1 MTFDIKTDLRVQYE
15 YPSGTWNSIQADTY
29 AVDISRG
36 IFVDS
41 GVFARPDVGVAT
53 VTLSKKSLSDLLTT
67 PAYKSNQNFRIQY
80 FDGTIWNYLFY
91 GLIQNV
97 GIRYISETKK
107 LDITITANDFMKIIL
122 GTRLNNYSIT
132 GSSAA
137 RSFRNVMNALSTAV
151 QAIDSRAF
159 FQQLYANGSGTTQWA
174 TTWTD
179 TTAGEILVQFLDA
192 ELGWLWSDKNSV
204 LGLYATRNDINYLQG
219 LTWLSTDLTVSNVH
233 STSSNHVCM
242 DSIDLSYDSDAIVNK
257 VKVLEGF
264 TGATSTATNSTSVTN
279 YGEQSGDFEV
289 TFDNTGVSTLN
300 AWAVAVATAATPK
313 SIKSVSV
320 PVIRDQGDVSV
331 IARVD
336 IADTLQVE
344 FAAAGYT
351 TLQEIYLVSRIGH
364 TITAD
369 HWEMNLELWKGI

>member
-29 AVDISRG
+29 SVDINRG
-36 IFVDS
+36 VFVDS

-53 VTLSKKSLSDLLTT
+53 VTLSKKSLSDLLTS

-80 FDGTIWNYLFY
+80 YDGTIWQYLFY

-97 GIRYISETKK
+97 SIGYVAETKK
-107 LDITITANDFMKIIL
+107 LDIRIVANDFMKIIL
-122 GTRLNNYSIT
+122 GTRLSIFNVT

-159 FQQLYANGSGTTQWA
+159 FQQLYALGSGTTQWA
-174 TTWTD
+174 TVFED
-179 TTAGEILVQFLDA
+179 KTAGEILTQFLDA
-192 ELGWLWSDKNSV
+192 ELGWLWSDKNSI
-204 LGLYATRNDINYLQG
+204 LGYYATRTDINYIQG
-219 LTWLSTDLTVSNVH
+219 LTWVPADLTISNVH
-233 STSSNHVCM
+233 STSVNHVCM
-242 DSIDLSYDSDAIVNK
+242 DYLDLSYDSDAIVNK
-257 VKVLEGF
+257 VKVTEGF
-264 TGATSTATNSTSVTN
+264 TGLTSTATNSSSVSA
-279 YGEQSGDFEV
+279 YGEQTGDFEV

-313 SIKSVSV
+313 SIRSVSV
-320 PVIRDQGDVSV
+320 PAIRRDGTTS
-331 IARVD
+331 RVVDLD
-336 IADTLQVE
+336 IAQPVQIE

-351 TLQEIYLVSRIGH
+351 TLQERYIITRIGH
-364 TITAD
+364 TISSE
-369 HWEMNLELWKGI
+369 HWEMTLELWKGI

>member
-36 IFVDS
+36 VFVDS
-41 GVFARPDVGVAT
+41 RVFARPDVGVAT
-53 VTLSKKSLSDLLTT
+53 VTLSKKSLTDLLTT

-80 FDGTIWNYLFY
+80 YDGTTWNYLFY

-97 GIRYISETKK
+97 GISYVAETKK

-122 GTRLNNYSIT
+122 GTRLTNYSIT
-132 GSSAA
+132 GSSSA

-192 ELGWLWSDKNSV
+192 ELGWLWSDKNSI

-219 LTWLSTDLTVSNVH
+219 LTWISTDLTVSNVH

-300 AWAVAVATAATPK
+300 AWAVAVATAANPK

-320 PVIRDQGDVSV
+320 PVIRDQGDVSI
-331 IARVD
+331 IAGVD
-336 IADTLQVE
+336 IADTLQIE

-351 TLQEIYLVSRIGH
+351 TLQEIYLITRIGH

-369 HWEMNLELWKGI
+369 HWEMNIELWKGI

>member
-364 TITAD
+364 TISSE
-369 HWEMNLELWKGI
+369 HWEMTLELWKGI

>member
-36 IFVDS
+36 VFVDS
-41 GVFARPDVGVAT
+41 GIFARPDVGVAT

-80 FDGTIWNYLFY
+80 YDGTTWNYLFY

-97 GIRYISETKK
+97 GIRYVPETKK

-122 GTRLNNYSIT
+122 GTRLTNYSIT
-132 GSSAA
+132 GSSAS

-192 ELGWLWSDKNSV
+192 ELGWLWSDKNSI

-300 AWAVAVATAATPK
+300 AWAVAVATAANPK

-320 PVIRDQGDVSV
+320 PVIRDQGNVSV

-351 TLQEIYLVSRIGH
+351 TLQEIYLITRIGH

-369 HWEMNLELWKGI
+369 HWEMNIELWKGI